1 LVRGSS
7 IPRTAEP
14 IAVTPEEIVR
24 KAIQV
29 FRTDAEQPPPLTLR
43 GGNAVDGY
51 DQAEPFDPAK
61 DEPSDEYI
69 EGFAFWG
76 LGYLDAQ
83 SWRHYLP
90 KLIDYAYRKPED
102 PAMAVGALIRTLRP
116 PDRYPPRLSTLSPVQ
131 EEVVAA
137 FLEAVALGGAHGELA
152 EDGQQALEEWWLPG
166 ARHRPSAAE
175 VAALRATPMQYQT
188 VERALYRL
196 RLPASLSS
204 SGASEIP
211 EESRNV
217 EVWGGYLCGDAHT
230 TVAVNITPAEIR
242 SVPETLERAAGGL
255 RAARVD
261 PRGIR
266 VPGAARAGRLDGSTR
281 GDSPAEPQR
290 ITLVAAAV
298 GAVTVL
304 LTIRSWPR
312 EDVDAAV
319 ERIAESFE
327 LVED

>member
-1 LVRGSS
+1 
-7 IPRTAEP
+7 
-14 IAVTPEEIVR
+14 VTPEEIVR
-24 KAIQV
+24 MALGF

-51 DQAEPFDPAK
+51 DEAEPFDTHE

-76 LGYLDAQ
+76 LGYLDAR
-83 SWRHYLP
+83 SWRHYLSA
-90 KLIDYAYRKPED
+90 LIDYALRKPED
-102 PAMAVGALIRTLRP
+102 PAMAVEALIRTLRP
-116 PDRYPPRLSTLSPVQ
+116 PDRYPPRLSTLSREQ

-137 FLEAVALGGAHGELA
+137 FLETVALGGAHGALA
-152 EDGQQALEEWWLPG
+152 EDAQQALEEWWLPG

-175 VAALRATPMQYQT
+175 VAALRAAPMQYQA
-188 VERALYRL
+188 VARALYRL

-204 SGASEIP
+204 SGAREIP

-230 TVAVNITPAEIR
+230 TVAVNVTPAEIR
-242 SVPETLERAAGGL
+242 SVPETLARAAGGL
-255 RAARVD
+255 RADRMD
-261 PRGIR
+261 PRGIG
-266 VPGAARAGRLDGSTR
+266 VPGAARAERLDGSTR

-290 ITLVAAAV
+290 ITLVAAAA
-298 GAVTVL
+298 GAITVL

-319 ERIAESFE
+319 ERIAESFV
-327 LVED
+327 LVES